1 MWRYFLIPL
10 ANQSVVLCIKGTL
23 EELKKNNSKSA
34 WNCIPNFAARLSVPF
49 YCVTNWTAPRCW
61 NNMKGF
67 FFLSQAFL
75 FLVCSHNKGMPQCYV
90 INWQAGLINTANNI
104 MVHALISKNTFPALF
119 NYVCVWRSSLLSS
132 LLPHDLMIVFFG
144 LLTCV
149 GVV

>member
-1 MWRYFLIPL
+1 MWLYFLIPL
-10 ANQSVVLCIKGTL
+10 ANQSELCYASKEPWKNWKKQQQKCLKLHPKLCYQAVSAVLLRNKL
-23 EELKKNNSKSA
+23 NSSAVLKQ
-34 WNCIPNFAARLSVPF
+34 
-49 YCVTNWTAPRCW
+49 YE
-61 NNMKGF
+61 GF
-67 FFLSQAFL
+67 SFLSQAFL

-104 MVHALISKNTFPALF
+104 IVHALISKNTFPALF

-132 LLPHDLMIVFFG
+132 LLPHDLMIVFLG